1 MQEPMVFAGT
11 EGETQVSL
19 RDYIRVLYR
28 GRWVIL
34 LSFLAVVGAT
44 AYFTFRATPIYE
56 ATATI
61 MIDTERSPNVGLDFL
76 APLGMG
82 TRETIINNQVE
93 VLKSRTLAQAVL
105 EELRRQGYDRTFYL
119 FSDGKGRWSLRA
131 KEVENPGDEV
141 LIKRLQ
147 DRIKI
152 SPRRQTDF
160 IDIKVQAPDPKEA
173 MILANTI
180 AEVYHRWS
188 LEHSREEVRKVKEFL
203 EEQLR
208 KKEKDLV
215 ASELALKQ
223 YQEEHGVAELSAETE
238 QLVEQLA
245 GFEALYNEA
254 KTKLGEARTRLRYLR
269 SQYADQLR
277 SLDEDMLHVTSPLL
291 EELRDK
297 LAELEATYARLISQ
311 NYRDDHPILANLRGQ
326 IGHIKEKM
334 RQEIRALVQK
344 GLSVSDPMGYS
355 QALLERIYGLMV
367 EVEADSSRARALGEV
382 VRQYEERLKQVPEK
396 SLQLA
401 RLKRA
406 FEVNEKIYIMMKER
420 LEETKITEAG
430 RIGNVFLVDPARE
443 PLYPVKP
450 KKKLNLLLAA
460 IVGLGM
466 GLGVAFLMEY
476 LDTSI
481 HTVEEIEKQ
490 GFSVLAWVPRIQVA
504 GRGGEYFMM
513 SERLTSHLEPRS
525 PVSESYRTL
534 RTNLQYARASQALRS
549 LVITSPSPKEG
560 KSTTV
565 ANLAIVMAQAGM
577 QVLLV
582 DSDLRR
588 PVLHHLFGQDKEP
601 GLTEVV
607 LGRASPEEVLRSTE
621 VEGLTL
627 LPCGTIPP
635 NPAEL
640 LGSEGMHELVRQMGR
655 RYDFV
660 LLDAPPIIV
669 VTDALLLSKEVDGTL
684 LVVRAGQTDR
694 NALLRARSLLDQ
706 VGVQAVGVVL
716 NDIDVTGGYGKY
728 YYPYYYYY
736 YYYYREEGKRRRKRH
751 KVA

>member
-1 MQEPMVFAGT
+1 MQEPAVFAGM
-11 EGETQVSL
+11 EGESQVSI

-61 MIDTERSPNVGLDFL
+61 MIDTERSPQVGLDFL
-76 APLGMG
+76 APFGMG

-93 VLKSRTLAQAVL
+93 ILKSRTLAQAVL

-119 FSDGKGRWSLRA
+119 FSEGKRWEDPRQR
-131 KEVENPGDEV
+131 DEA
-141 LIKRLQ
+141 LIGRLQ
-147 DRIKI
+147 DWTKI
-152 SPRRQTDF
+152 SPRRQTDL

-173 MILANTI
+173 MILANTV
-180 AEVYHRWS
+180 AEVYHHWS

-208 KKEKDLV
+208 KKEKELV

-245 GFEALYNEA
+245 EFEALYNEA
-254 KTKLGEARTRLRYLR
+254 KTKLGEAKTRLTYLR
-269 SQYADQLR
+269 SQYSDQLR

-291 EELRDK
+291 EELRNK

-311 NYRDDHPILANLRGQ
+311 NYSDDHPILANLREQ
-326 IGHIKEKM
+326 IGHIKKKM

-355 QALLERIYGLMV
+355 QSLLERIYGLMV
-367 EVEADSSRARALGEV
+367 EVEADSSRARALGEIV
-382 VRQYEERLKQVPEK
+382 KQYEERLKQVPEK

-406 FEVNEKIYIMMKER
+406 FEVNEKIYMMMKER

-430 RIGNVFLVDPARE
+430 RIGNVFFVDPARE

-450 KKKLNLLLAA
+450 KKRLNLLLAA

-476 LDTSI
+476 MDTSI
-481 HTVEEIEKQ
+481 HTVEEIERQ
-490 GFSVLAWVPRIQVA
+490 GFSVLAWVPRIQVS
-504 GRGGEYFMM
+504 GRGEEYSIM
-513 SERLTSHLEPRS
+513 SERLVSHLEPRS

-534 RTNLQYARASQALRS
+534 RTNLQYAKTDNSLRS
-549 LVITSPSPKEG
+549 IVVTSSSPKEG

-577 QVLLV
+577 RVLLV
-582 DSDLRR
+582 DGDLRR
-588 PVLHHLFGQDKEP
+588 PVLHHLFGQEREP

-607 LGRASPEEVLRSTE
+607 LGRVSLDEVLKPTE

-635 NPAEL
+635 RPAEL
-640 LGSEGMHELVRQMGR
+640 LGSKGMREFVRQMGE

-660 LLDAPPIIV
+660 LLDSPPAIV

-694 NALLRARSLLDQ
+694 NALLRAKGLLDQ
-706 VGVQAVGVVL
+706 VGVRVVGVVL

-736 YYYYREEGKRRRKRH
+736 YYEEEGKRKRKKR
-751 KVA
+751 KVV

>member
-1 MQEPMVFAGT
+1 MGT

-93 VLKSRTLAQAVL
+93 ILKSRTLAQAVL
-105 EELRRQGYDRTFYL
+105 EELRRQGYNRTFFL
-119 FSDGKGRWSLRA
+119 FSEGKGRWPLR
-131 KEVENPGDEV
+131 VEDPRQRNEA
-141 LIKRLQ
+141 LIERLQ
-147 DRIKI
+147 GWTKI
-152 SPRRQTDF
+152 SPRRQTDL

-203 EEQLR
+203 EEQRR

-245 GFEALYNEA
+245 EFEALYNEA
-254 KTKLGEARTRLRYLR
+254 RTKLGEAQTRLGHLR

-291 EELRDK
+291 EELRGK
-297 LAELEATYARLISQ
+297 LAELETSHARLIAQGYPGDHEVLIKLRSQ
-311 NYRDDHPILANLRGQ
+311 ISY
-326 IGHIKEKM
+326 IKEKM
-334 RQEIRALVQK
+334 RTEIRNLIRK
-344 GLSVSDPMGYS
+344 GLPVSDPMGYS
-355 QALLERIYGLMV
+355 QALLERIYSLMV
-367 EVEADSSRARALGEV
+367 EVEADSSRARALEKI

-401 RLKRA
+401 RLRRA

-476 LDTSI
+476 LDTSV

-490 GFSVLAWVPRIQVA
+490 GFSVLAWVPKIQVA
-504 GRGGEYFMM
+504 GRGGEYFVMA
-513 SERLTSHLEPRS
+513 ERLVSHLEPRS

-549 LVITSPSPKEG
+549 LVVTSPSPKEG

-565 ANLAIVMAQAGM
+565 ANLAVVMAQAGM

-607 LGRASPEEVLRSTE
+607 LGRISPEEVLRSTE

-635 NPAEL
+635 NPAEI
-640 LGSEGMHELVRQMGR
+640 LGSEGMKKLVRQMGQ

-660 LLDAPPIIV
+660 LLDSPPAIV
-669 VTDALLLSKEVDGTL
+669 VTDAMLLSKEVDGTL

-706 VGVQAVGVVL
+706 VGAQVVGVVL

-736 YYYYREEGKRRRKRH
+736 YYYYYGEEGKRRRKRH